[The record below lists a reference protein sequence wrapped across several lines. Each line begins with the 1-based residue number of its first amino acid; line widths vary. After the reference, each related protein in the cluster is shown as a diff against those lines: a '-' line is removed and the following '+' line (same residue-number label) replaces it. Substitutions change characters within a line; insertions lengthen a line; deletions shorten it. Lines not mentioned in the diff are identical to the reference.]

1 MELPV
6 CPHHRSVRSL
16 REGLCLYHVCGPRL
30 STVPGTA
37 EMLNKCLLIRW
48 GCMLTIFHWGL
59 TQNVIYSKY
68 LRNWKNIQVQ
78 RQEGTESNWLETQAL
93 KSVIGARTALS
104 DISSVTSVSHVP
116 SLSLNFFLV
125 YKTRGNN
132 TAHNDK
138 GFGDTG
144 SEVLSTISDVWQVL
158 FKGSCYLENN
168 LRTLRLWD

>member
-1 MELPV
+1 M
-6 CPHHRSVRSL
+6 
-16 REGLCLYHVCGPRL
+16 
-30 STVPGTA
+30 
-37 EMLNKCLLIRW
+37 
-48 GCMLTIFHWGL
+48 
-59 TQNVIYSKY
+59 
-68 LRNWKNIQVQ
+68 
-78 RQEGTESNWLETQAL
+78 ETQAL

-104 DISSVTSVSHVP
+104 DIRSVTSVSHVP

-132 TAHNDK
+132 TAHSDK

-168 LRTLRLWD
+168 LRTLRL